1 MIDKISVIVPVYK
14 VEQYLRKC
22 VDSIIKQTYSN
33 LEIILI
39 DDGSPD
45 NCPIICDEYAMKD
58 NRVVVIHK
66 KNGGLSDARNV
77 GIAKSTGKYITFV
90 DSDDYIASDYI
101 EYLYKL
107 ILSANGDVSIVL
119 PQIFY
124 DNQEQVAINNKKESI
139 RIYDSKSALLTMLY
153 QKKFNTSAW
162 GKLYSKKIFEDV
174 VFPVGNIYED
184 ISTIYK
190 TLLKSKVIVYSNQK
204 KYYYLKRNDSIMGR
218 SFKEKDMDYIYQ
230 AESMYNSI
238 KNIDKEIE
246 IAARCRLINANFSV
260 LKKIYKYDKK
270 NKNLKLI
277 IANIKSMRKGIL
289 FNKEVRIKTRVAVLF
304 SYFV

>member
-124 DNQEQVAINNKKESI
+124 DNQEQVAISNKKESI

-153 QKKFNTSAW
+153 QKKFDTSAW

-277 IANIKSMRKGIL
+277 IANIKSMRKEI
-289 FNKEVRIKTRVAVLF
+289 
-304 SYFV
+304 

>member
-124 DNQEQVAINNKKESI
+124 DNQEQVAISNKKESI

-153 QKKFNTSAW
+153 QKKFDTSAW

-190 TLLKSKVIVYSNQK
+190 TLLNSKVIVYSNQK

>member
-153 QKKFNTSAW
+153 QKKFDTSAW

>member
-1 MIDKISVIVPVYK
+1 MKDKISIIVPVYK

-45 NCPIICDEYAMKD
+45 DCPIICDEYAMKD

-77 GIAKSTGKYITFV
+77 GIAKATGKYITFV

-124 DNQEQVAINNKKESI
+124 DNQEQVAISNKKESI

-153 QKKFNTSAW
+153 QKEFDTSAW

-190 TLLKSKVIVYSNQK
+190 TLLKSKVVVYSNQK

-238 KNIDKEIE
+238 KDIDKEIE
-246 IAARCRLINANFSV
+246 VAARCRLINANFSV

-277 IANIKSMRKGIL
+277 ISNIKSIRKGIL
-289 FNKEVRIKTRVAVLF
+289 FNKKVRVKTRVAVLF
-304 SYFV
+304 SYFI

>member
-90 DSDDYIASDYI
+90 DSDDYISSDYI

-124 DNQEQVAINNKKESI
+124 DNQEQVAISNKKESI
-139 RIYDSKSALLTMLY
+139 RIYVSKSALLTMLY
-153 QKKFNTSAW
+153 QKKFDTSAW

-246 IAARCRLINANFSV
+246 IAARCRL
-260 LKKIYKYDKK
+260 
-270 NKNLKLI
+270 
-277 IANIKSMRKGIL
+277 
-289 FNKEVRIKTRVAVLF
+289 
-304 SYFV
+304 